1 MIGRRGH
8 TALALPFHQTT
19 SFTPRFLHPMFEKIA
34 NIFKIPDLRKRVL
47 FTLGMLAVYRLGSHI
62 PTPGIN
68 ADMLAQFFN
77 QNSGSAL
84 GLVDLFSGGNLRKLT
99 VFALGIMPYI
109 TASIIFQLLTVIY
122 EPLAKLQKEG
132 ELGRRK
138 ITQWTRY
145 VTVLLGIVQS
155 FAIALTLTNTST
167 GQSMVTI
174 SRAAFIPLCVITLTS
189 GTAFIMWLGEQI
201 TERGIGNGMS
211 LLIFAGIVV
220 GLPKG
225 IENLYEK
232 VRDNAWGALTPI
244 AVVLLV
250 VGMIAVVAFIVFVE
264 RSERRIPVQ
273 YAKRIVGRKMMGGQ
287 STHLPLKVN
296 SGGVM
301 PVIFASSILSAPLL
315 FSGAHI
321 FGYSLQDSSF
331 FGPIL
336 RALAPGEPW
345 YELLQ
350 MVAIIFFAY
359 FYISIVFRP
368 DDIADN
374 MRKYGGF
381 IPGIRPGKRTAD
393 FINDV
398 LTRITLVGAL
408 YLIIITIIPQLLIS
422 GIHFNHIWLIGSVFD
437 RLPTWM
443 TNGLGVNFYFGGTSL
458 LIVVG
463 VAMDTV
469 QQIESQ
475 LIMRHYDG
483 FTPKSGR
490 IRGRKSW

>member
-1 MIGRRGH
+1 
-8 TALALPFHQTT
+8 
-19 SFTPRFLHPMFEKIA
+19 MFEKIA

-250 VGMIAVVAFIVFVE
+250 VGMIAVVAFIVYVE

-437 RLPTWM
+437 HLPTWM